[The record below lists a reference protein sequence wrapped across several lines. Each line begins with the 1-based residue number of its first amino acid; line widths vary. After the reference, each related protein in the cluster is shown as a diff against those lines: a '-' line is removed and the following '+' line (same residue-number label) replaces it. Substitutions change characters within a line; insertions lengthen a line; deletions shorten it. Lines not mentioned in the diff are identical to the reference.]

1 MIGLAGEMETDTRFD
16 KSTVRVGGVIGGGA
30 APNEAVTVYVPT
42 LVPIARP
49 ELVTNKGEALHE
61 AKFVTSCVEPSLKVA
76 VAVSCCCFKNPM
88 VAAAGVTATEDTVT
102 LADLMASFALV
113 ETLPEVAVMST
124 VAGLP
129 LPVDKAM
136 ARPCVGGLLLTVA
149 TLGSRQD
156 HCAVVVKSFVL
167 PSE

>member
-1 MIGLAGEMETDTRFD
+1 
-16 KSTVRVGGVIGGGA
+16 
-30 APNEAVTVYVPT
+30 
-42 LVPIARP
+42 
-49 ELVTNKGEALHE
+49 
-61 AKFVTSCVEPSLKVA
+61 
-76 VAVSCCCFKNPM
+76 M

-102 LADLMASFALV
+102 LADLMASFALL